1 MKQYFSYGSV
11 ATDYLKSKDQKL
23 GKMIDIIGHL
33 DRMIDPDLFVSL
45 IGAIVAQ
52 QISGKAADT
61 VWNRILE
68 KVGTV
73 TPESLHQ
80 CSDAGLQS
88 CGLSWRKVSYIRD
101 FSEKVLLGNF
111 PLEELAKLSDA
122 EMIAKLDELK
132 GIGPWT
138 AEMMLIFSLGRPNI
152 LSFNDFAIQKGLRML
167 YRHQEITK
175 ELFEKYKKRYNPY
188 ATVASFYIW
197 EIATNGYGLKDKQ
210 AKIRKNQE
218 AISQ

>member
-1 MKQYFSYGSV
+1 MKQYFSYGS
-11 ATDYLKSKDQKL
+11 AETAYLKSKDKKL
-23 GKMIDIIGHL
+23 GKMIGIIGHL

-68 KVGTV
+68 KVGQV
-73 TPESLHQ
+73 TPETLRQ
-80 CSDAGLQS
+80 CSDAALQS

-101 FSEKVLLGNF
+101 FSEKIILGEF
-111 PLEELAKLSDA
+111 PMEALAKLSDA
-122 EMIAKLDELK
+122 EIIAKLDDLK

-167 YRHQEITK
+167 YGHGEITK
-175 ELFEKYKKRYNPY
+175 ELFEKYKKRFSPY

>member
-1 MKQYFSYGSV
+1 MKQYFSYGSEV
-11 ATDYLKSKDQKL
+11 TDYLKSKDQKL

-33 DRMIDPDLFVSL
+33 DRMIDPDLFASL

-73 TPESLHQ
+73 TPECLHQ
-80 CSDAGLQS
+80 CSDADLQA

-101 FSEKVLLGNF
+101 FSEKVLQGEF

-167 YRHQEITK
+167 YGHSEITK
-175 ELFEKYKKRYNPY
+175 ELFEKYKKRFNPY

-210 AKIRKNQE
+210 VKTRKNQE

>member
-1 MKQYFSYGSV
+1 MKQHFSYGSEE
-11 ATDYLKSKDQKL
+11 TDYLKSKDQKL

-101 FSEKVLLGNF
+101 FSEKVLRGEF

-167 YRHQEITK
+167 YGHSEITK
-175 ELFEKYKKRYNPY
+175 ELFEKYKKRFNPY

>member
-1 MKQYFSYGSV
+1 MKQYFSYGSE
-11 ATDYLKSKDQKL
+11 ATNYLKSKDKKL
-23 GKMIDIIGHL
+23 GKMIDTIGHL

-68 KVGTV
+68 KVGIL
-73 TPESLHQ
+73 TPESLHR
-80 CSDAGLQS
+80 CSDAALQS

-101 FSEKVLLGNF
+101 FSEKVLLGEF
-111 PLEELAKLSDA
+111 PLEELAKFSDT
-122 EMIAKLDELK
+122 EIIAKLDELK

-167 YRHQEITK
+167 YGHSEITK
-175 ELFEKYKKRYNPY
+175 ELFEKYKKRFNPY

-197 EIATNGYGLKDKQ
+197 EIATNGYGLIDKQ
-210 AKIRKNQE
+210 AKIRKNAE

>member
-1 MKQYFSYGSV
+1 
-11 ATDYLKSKDQKL
+11 
-23 GKMIDIIGHL
+23 MIDVIGHL
-33 DRMIDPDLFVSL
+33 DRLIDPDLFASL

-68 KVGTV
+68 KVGSV
-73 TPESLHQ
+73 TPENICQ
-80 CSDAGLQS
+80 CADEALQS

-101 FSEKVLLGNF
+101 FSEKVLNHEF
-111 PLEELAKLSDA
+111 KIEELADLPDA
-122 EMIAKLDELK
+122 EIIRRLDELK

-138 AEMMLIFSLGRPNI
+138 AEMMLIFSLARPNI

-167 YRHQEITK
+167 YGHSEITK
-175 ELFEKYKKRYNPY
+175 ELFDEYQSRFTPY

-197 EIATNGYGLKDKQ
+197 EIATNGYGLTDPQ
-210 AKIRKNQE
+210 AKANQNTE
-218 AISQ
+218 AVTK